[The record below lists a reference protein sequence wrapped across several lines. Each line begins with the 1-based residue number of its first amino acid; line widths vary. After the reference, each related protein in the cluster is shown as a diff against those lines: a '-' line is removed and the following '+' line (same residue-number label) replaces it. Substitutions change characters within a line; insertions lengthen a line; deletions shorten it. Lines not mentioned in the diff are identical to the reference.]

1 MSGTAPGSATRTGS
15 GATPSP
21 KPSAPAPPTESPFS
35 KTITTAYVSEL
46 QAYKSM
52 LQRGDYGPPSDDDS
66 KEDWKADKKCARERM
81 QQMRCE
87 RTKIKLAHVAAVP
100 TSEDSGPRRVSAQKT
115 VVHEESSKKKKR
127 QSKHWHSTKT
137 SEPST
142 IEEIRTG
149 LRGVVQKI
157 PTVLWLPP
165 LQVLDEDQDAGGC
178 SRCCL

>member
-1 MSGTAPGSATRTGS
+1 MAGTAPGSATRTGS

-87 RTKIKLAHVAAVP
+87 RTKIKLAHVAPVP
-100 TSEDSGPRRVSAQKT
+100 TSEDSGPRASGG
-115 VVHEESSKKKKR
+115 SSQKKKR

-165 LQVLDEDQDAGGC
+165 LQVSDEDQDAGGC